1 MSGPCYDRFF
11 VTNCNNEVF
20 EKLNLTQELP
30 PSSNT
35 ALKSPTPIKKISQC
49 LPGISK
55 PHSTCQVRNSTRNPT
70 TPASRLRSRRSRGRI
85 GLATPP
91 RLRTAALCL
100 QARVRFGHRGLSQK
114 AWTLNSLTYI
124 AHRNIP
130 LRRSM
135 VVTASK
141 SHGSFMRGGIGPDMS
156 PSEELGSP
164 HAASVSL

>member
-1 MSGPCYDRFF
+1 MIDFF
-11 VTNCNNEVF
+11 VTTCNNEVF

-35 ALKSPTPIKKISQC
+35 ALKIPHPYKTNLPMPPRNLKAPQHLPSSELNKKSHN
-49 LPGISK
+49 PGITPSLEEK
-55 PHSTCQVRNSTRNPT
+55 QGKDWPGYSTTVADCGSLFASTR
-70 TPASRLRSRRSRGRI
+70 SVRS
-85 GLATPP
+85 
-91 RLRTAALCL
+91 
-100 QARVRFGHRGLSQK
+100 QRFVPE